1 MNTQMLGLMSYIT
14 SIMRWQS
21 IGRRTAGMAAGNV
34 SAPVS
39 FEERLRQSVQKEVS
53 AAALNRQG
61 DRTSTGEP
69 QQKSS
74 DPMEIMQIINPCQSL
89 AMLGYLNLFNN

>member
-21 IGRRTAGMAAGNV
+21 IGRRTAGTAVGNV

-39 FEERLRQSVQKEVS
+39 FEERLRQSVQKEVKG
-53 AAALNRQG
+53 AVG
-61 DRTSTGEP
+61 KDTTDRTVGGE
-69 QQKSS
+69 QKSA
-74 DPMEIMQIINPCQSL
+74 DPMEIMQIINPYQNL
-89 AMLGYLNLFNN
+89 AMMSFLNLLQ

>member
-21 IGRRTAGMAAGNV
+21 IGRRTAGTAAGNV

-39 FEERLRQSVQKEVS
+39 FEERLRQSVQKEVRE
-53 AAALNRQG
+53 AAGNRQD
-61 DRTSTGEP
+61 DRTSTEEL
-69 QQKSS
+69 QQKNSN
-74 DPMEIMQIINPCQSL
+74 PMEIINPYQSL